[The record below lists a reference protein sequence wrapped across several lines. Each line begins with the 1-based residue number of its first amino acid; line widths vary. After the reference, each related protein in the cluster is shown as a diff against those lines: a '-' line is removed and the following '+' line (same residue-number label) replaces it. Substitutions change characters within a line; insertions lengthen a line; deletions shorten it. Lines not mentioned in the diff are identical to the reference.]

1 MIVMVEWKP
10 RPWWRIQKRWVE
22 YVPISR
28 AASKVGIKKAEL
40 SRILEKEGKFQMGWA
55 TIYTEGAAK
64 AAGKAKKER

>member
-1 MIVMVEWKP
+1 MLMVEWKP
-10 RPWWRIQKRWVE
+10 RPWMRRKKEWVE
-22 YVPISR
+22 FVTLSR